1 MGAILLMKDFF
12 PGDDMEKCFAMEEGI
27 AMEDIFQG
35 EGWHLLGWLAIL
47 GLTLAEFWNGEDVST
62 PSLV

>member
-1 MGAILLMKDFF
+1 MAPVGMVGHF
-12 PGDDMEKCFAMEEGI
+12 
-27 AMEDIFQG
+27 
-35 EGWHLLGWLAIL
+35 